1 VGLPLVPWG
10 PGCWRG
16 WLGRREGG
24 ILGAHVAPSTVNGKS
39 PLDPASAARR
49 PVSES
54 IGGAVTSP
62 AATTDQ
68 DTDLRL
74 GASAVD
80 DPPRWLLLG
89 LVLAAVGATL
99 FAFATLGSK
108 PVGIDEAYTALAARL
123 GWGVL
128 VHIERFNSDGM
139 FAYYSLE
146 KVLPL
151 GSSPADLRLPSA
163 VIALTIGPLTAV
175 AGRRLLGW
183 RWAVAAGC
191 LVAIHPMIIEYFQ
204 DARSYT
210 PLVAASLVITILLQR
225 ACERGGKWWLVYG
238 VCAGAALYTHLF
250 LIFVLA
256 AHVVVIGAT
265 WRRGIQR
272 AGLSL
277 GIAACAIVASPV
289 ALTVLQ
295 SRSTTGAEASFPSVH
310 TVAGAGWR
318 ASGRGTPVLAALEVV
333 LVVVACVALARRWSQ
348 PGVRRWGRRTRPR
361 HAAHGRGDRTSE
373 RGVAPAEQLEPSAP
387 GGATTLI
394 VWPAL
399 LVVPGLTALIISP
412 IQPVFTERYLIV
424 SVPALVILML
434 EGIRQIRRA
443 TLRKGVVVL
452 VAGLFF
458 LGQTTWYRGAETE
471 DWPSATSYVAGAA
484 RPGDGI
490 VFVAPFGR
498 LGFEYQLVV
507 RRGQSPVL
515 RPLLPSHPWGQPLTE
530 NDTTAS
536 DVQALPAAVKSVQRV
551 WLVINR
557 PLGDQKQV
565 TPDLARDD
573 FAQGGMRLR
582 SVRTFNM
589 IVVELW
595 APPSPT

>member
-1 VGLPLVPWG
+1 M
-10 PGCWRG
+10 
-16 WLGRREGG
+16 
-24 ILGAHVAPSTVNGKS
+24 
-39 PLDPASAARR
+39 
-49 PVSES
+49 SENF
-54 IGGAVTSP
+54 GGAVTSP
-62 AATTDQ
+62 AATADQ
-68 DTDLRL
+68 KTDLRL
-74 GASAVD
+74 GASTVD

-89 LVLAAVGATL
+89 LVLAAVGATIY
-99 FAFATLGSK
+99 AFLTLGSK

-183 RWAVAAGC
+183 RWAAAAGC

-256 AHVVVIGAT
+256 AHVVVIGAS
-265 WRRGIQR
+265 WRRGVQR

-295 SRSTTGAEASFPSVH
+295 SRSTTGAEAAFPSVH
-310 TVAGAGWR
+310 TVVGAGWR
-318 ASGRGTPVLAALEVV
+318 ASGRGTPLLAALEVV
-333 LVVVACVALARRWSQ
+333 LVVVACVALARRWSRTGSPPMGPESSTSPRCPRATRSDLVRAIA
-348 PGVRRWGRRTRPR
+348 PGEPLQAVRT
-361 HAAHGRGDRTSE
+361 
-373 RGVAPAEQLEPSAP
+373 

-443 TLRKGVVVL
+443 TLQQGVVVL
-452 VAGLFF
+452 VVGLFF

-471 DWPSATSYVAGAA
+471 DWPGATSYVAGSA

-498 LGFEYQLVV
+498 LGFEYELVV

-515 RPLLPSHPWGQPLTE
+515 KPLLPSHPWGQPLTE
-530 NDTTAS
+530 TDTTAS
-536 DVQALPAAVKSVQRV
+536 DVQSLPAAVKSVQRV

-565 TPDLARDD
+565 TPDLVRDV
-573 FAQGGMRLR
+573 FAEGGMRLR
-582 SVRTFNM
+582 SVHTFNM

-595 APPSPT
+595 APPPPS